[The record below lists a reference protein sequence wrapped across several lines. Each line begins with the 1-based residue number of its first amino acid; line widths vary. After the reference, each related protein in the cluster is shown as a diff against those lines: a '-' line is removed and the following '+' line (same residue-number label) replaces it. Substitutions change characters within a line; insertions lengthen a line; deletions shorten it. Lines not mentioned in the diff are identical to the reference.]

1 MWFKILFYLVLVICA
16 LHVGLLIYL
25 AIEYPIV
32 LIAIIV
38 ATVLYMRYLLTNA
51 VVMPPDVEI

>member
-1 MWFKILFYLVLVICA
+1 MWFKILFYLVLVMCA
-16 LHVGLLIYL
+16 LYVGLLIYL
-25 AIEYPIV
+25 AIECPIV

-38 ATVLYMRYLLTNA
+38 ATVLYMRYQLTNA